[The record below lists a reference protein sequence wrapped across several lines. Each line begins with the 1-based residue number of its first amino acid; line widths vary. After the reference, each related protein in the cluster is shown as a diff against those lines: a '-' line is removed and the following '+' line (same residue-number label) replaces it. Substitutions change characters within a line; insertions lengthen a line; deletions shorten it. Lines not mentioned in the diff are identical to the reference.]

1 MAQEL
6 ATQHDGFSV
15 PERSGSNLI
24 RGIIIKFRDS
34 TYLANK
40 TEELQQAPHGPTFV
54 ALGACTAWVRWKN
67 NKPVEHRIT
76 QPGQAHPWREDLGD
90 DDQTEWERG
99 LGGLPS
105 DPWRDTRYLYLLN
118 PRTGKAYTFVTDSV
132 GGRMAVGELKDAI
145 MTVRQAQPG
154 ALPVVQLAT
163 SSMKTKYG
171 IKPRPDFKIVDW
183 RSGTSSPAEAQ
194 QQIEQQAEPDDDD
207 ASFDDS
213 TELAF

>member
-1 MAQEL
+1 M
-6 ATQHDGFSV
+6 
-15 PERSGSNLI
+15 I
-24 RGIIIKFRDS
+24 RGILTSFRDS

-40 TEELQQAPHGPTFV
+40 TETLQQAPHGPTFMG
-54 ALGACTAWVRWKN
+54 LGACTAWVLWKN
-67 NKPVEHRIT
+67 GKPAEHRIT
-76 QPGQAHPWREDLGD
+76 QPGEAHPWREDLGD
-90 DDQTEWERG
+90 DDQTKWELG

-118 PRTGKAYTFVTDSV
+118 PRTGKIYTFVTDSV

-163 SSMKTKYG
+163 STMKTKYG

-183 RSGTSSPAEAQ
+183 RGGTSAPSQ
-194 QQIEQQAEPDDDD
+194 TKQIDQQAEPDEDVP
-207 ASFDDS
+207 FDD
-213 TELAF
+213 EVQF